1 MRLLLTVQTI
11 IVSVFIYFVFKNIWM
26 SLTLILVIVGGLII
40 SFVYVSSLI
49 PSEPYSRTFIW
60 FSPIVLIPF
69 ITICLNPTQLF
80 LDNKNLEF
88 IPLLLFNNITYLA
101 TIIIITILIITLL
114 IVCTNTLQIKCP
126 MRSYN

>member
-1 MRLLLTVQTI
+1 MRLLLTIQTI
-11 IVSVFIYFVFKNIWM
+11 ITGIFIYFIFKNIWM
-26 SLTLILVIVGGLII
+26 SLTLILVIVGGLMI

-60 FSPIVLIPF
+60 FSPIILIPF
-69 ITICLNPTQLF
+69 ITICLNPTQIF
-80 LDNKNLEF
+80 IYDKNLEF
-88 IPLLLFNNITYLA
+88 IPLLLFNNITYIA

>member
-1 MRLLLTVQTI
+1 
-11 IVSVFIYFVFKNIWM
+11 M
-26 SLTLILVIVGGLII
+26 SLTLILVIVGGLMI

-60 FSPIVLIPF
+60 FSPIILIPF
-69 ITICLNPTQLF
+69 ITICLNPTQIF
-80 LDNKNLEF
+80 IYDKNLEF
-88 IPLLLFNNITYLA
+88 IPLLLFNNITYIA